1 MSPSPV
7 EAVAGH
13 GRGASCGSKE
23 GAFRQQPRVRDGV
36 QFLVNKA
43 TPKTLEATDAA
54 RAPGSPTP
62 RSLYVHVP
70 FCARRCSYCDFAVQA
85 VRQPPTREWLDAIE
99 AELGLRVAQ
108 AGLGRLS
115 LDTVYVGG
123 GTPSLLG
130 VGALPA
136 LLDRIGKHA
145 DIAPEAEITAEA
157 NPESFTAELA
167 RDWRAAG
174 VNRVSLGAQTF
185 HEASLR
191 WMGRL
196 HGADG
201 PARAVAV
208 AREAGFDNV
217 SVDLIFGLP
226 DRLGRDWGADLDRA
240 LGLEPEHVSLYG
252 LTAEPGAPL
261 GRWVAEGRE
270 RLPDEEEYSAQY
282 LLAVERLT
290 AAGFRHYEVSNFAL
304 PGRESRHNQVYW
316 SGAAYLGLGPGA
328 HSYLAGRRWWNA
340 RSWASY
346 AEALGRGE
354 APDEGA
360 ETVVGAAARLERTW
374 LALRT
379 AEGFP
384 LAAASEGQQRLAAR
398 WVEHG
403 WAVVAGGALRLTP
416 SGWLLLDRLAVELDE
431 AA

>member
-1 MSPSPV
+1 MPAGG
-7 EAVAGH
+7 AVRPGPD
-13 GRGASCGSKE
+13 GR
-23 GAFRQQPRVRDGV
+23 PR
-36 QFLVNKA
+36 A
-43 TPKTLEATDAA
+43 
-54 RAPGSPTP
+54 
-62 RSLYVHVP
+62 LYVHVP

-85 VRQPPTREWLDAIE
+85 VRRAPTGEWLDAIE
-99 AELGLRVAQ
+99 AELRLYTERV
-108 AGLGRLS
+108 GLGRLE

-136 LLDRIGKHA
+136 LLERIARHA
-145 DIAPEAEITAEA
+145 DVTAGAEVTAEA

-167 RDWRAAG
+167 RDWRTAG

-196 HGADG
+196 HGPDG

-208 AREAGFDNV
+208 ARDAGFENI

-226 DRLGRDWGADLDRA
+226 DRLGRDWGADLERA

-270 RLPDEEEYSAQY
+270 RMPDEDAYGAQY
-282 LLAVERLT
+282 LLAAERLT

-304 PGRESRHNQVYW
+304 PDRESRHNRVYW
-316 SGAAYLGLGPGA
+316 SGGAYLGLGPGA
-328 HSYLAGRRWWNA
+328 HSYHAGRRWWNVRA
-340 RSWASY
+340 WAAY
-346 AEALGRGE
+346 AEALGRGD
-354 APDEGA
+354 APVEGE
-360 ETVVGAAARLERTW
+360 ETVEGEAARLERTW

-384 LAAASEGQQRLAAR
+384 LGGASQRQRGLAAR
-398 WVEHG
+398 WAEQG
-403 WAVVAGGALRLTP
+403 WATVSGEVVRLTP
-416 SGWLLLDRLAVELDE
+416 SGWLLLDRLAVELD
-431 AA
+431 AAA